1 MKNTQNFVSTKIK
14 PNRKMHSK
22 SIVFSNY
29 ITLPV
34 IQIYSK
40 HLIKIFLKKI
50 IFYTITQTKQMKLS

>member
-22 SIVFSNY
+22 SIVSSNY
-29 ITLPV
+29 ITL